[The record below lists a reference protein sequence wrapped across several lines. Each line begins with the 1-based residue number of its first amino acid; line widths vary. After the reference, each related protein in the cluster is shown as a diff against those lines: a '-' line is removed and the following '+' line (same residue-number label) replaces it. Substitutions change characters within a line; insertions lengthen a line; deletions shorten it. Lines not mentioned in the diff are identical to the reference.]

1 MGVVTSVLITFQWVF
16 LSFYFLTASI
26 SPSFLDAFPGIL
38 ATKKPHSY
46 KKITVWPKDDQIRK
60 SPLKFYNPIIV
71 SLASVVKLQLQI
83 INDFSR
89 HLCIIEVNT
98 KTIEKLYEVV

>member
-1 MGVVTSVLITFQWVF
+1 MGAVTSVLIISQWVF

-26 SPSFLDAFPGIL
+26 SPSFLDVFPGIL

-60 SPLKFYNPIIV
+60 SPLKFYDSIIM
-71 SLASVVKLQLQI
+71 SLTWVVKLQL
-83 INDFSR
+83 
-89 HLCIIEVNT
+89 
-98 KTIEKLYEVV
+98 